1 MKSTHTEQYRSLLA
15 LMRSSRQERGITQ
28 QELARR
34 LGKPQSYVSKA
45 EMGERR
51 LDVVEFLQFMRAIEG
66 EPMAV
71 LRQLERQ
78 YRVLRKPPSRKR

>member
-15 LMRSSRQERGITQ
+15 LMRASREERGVTQ

-51 LDVVEFLQFMRAIEG
+51 LDVLEFLQFMRAIEG
-66 EPMAV
+66 EPLAM
-71 LRQLERQ
+71 LRQLERK
-78 YRVLRKPPSRKR
+78 YRVVSRRPSRKR

>member
-15 LMRSSRQERGITQ
+15 LMRASREERGITQ

-51 LDVVEFLQFMRAIEG
+51 LDVLEFLQFMRAIEG
-66 EPMAV
+66 EPLAV

-78 YRVLRKPPSRKR
+78 YRVVAKRSPRKR